1 MQNPAELLAPRH
13 MDSQFQAAPILVV
26 EDEPLIAL
34 DIEDSLVALGMPVHV
49 ARSLADAR
57 GFVARLPLPRL
68 VLLDVV
74 LPDGRSFDFAHEL
87 IALGVP
93 LVFLTGYDH
102 GIPDSLRHVTVM
114 EKPFSTDGLIA
125 VVTRTAVL
133 R

>member
-1 MQNPAELLAPRH
+1 

-87 IALGVP
+87 IAPTFRCL
-93 LVFLTGYDH
+93 
-102 GIPDSLRHVTVM
+102 LR
-114 EKPFSTDGLIA
+114 
-125 VVTRTAVL
+125 L
-133 R
+133 RPRHPRFPPPSP